1 MRRRSGL
8 IGGIAVLILCSGVLS
23 VCAGSAVASVSGV
36 PAPPGVRNQPPD
48 EPTFNW
54 AGNVQSS
61 TSGEFTAIEDKWTV
75 PTVLTTISG
84 DEYSQQII
92 GIGGYNSD
100 STTILV
106 GTEAN
111 NLNGKAHYDAFYQ
124 DENTGGTE
132 HVFPAFGVKPGDVVT
147 AEISES
153 ESEGWS
159 ISITDSRTKVSA
171 VASVVIEGF
180 DGGISA
186 EAALDRPCLSGDCYV
201 NAINYGNLAK
211 TTDITFPKGE
221 VSISG
226 PGTPSFVPL
235 MGSVSNATLYNLFMK
250 NYDMDT
256 IIACAS
262 NPSSNDEGFTAAHGR
277 KEPPPPNK

>member
-1 MRRRSGL
+1 MRLKSGM
-8 IGGIAVLILCSGVLS
+8 IGGIAVLMICSGMLS
-23 VCAGSAVASVSGV
+23 VFAEAASASSF
-36 PAPPGVRNQPPD
+36 GVRNSAGIRNQPTD

-54 AGNVQSS
+54 AGYVQSS

-75 PTVLTTISG
+75 PTVVTSATG

-106 GTEAN
+106 GTDAD

-132 HVFPAFGVKPGDVVT
+132 NVFSDFSVKPGDVMT
-147 AEISES
+147 AEIWES
-153 ESEGWS
+153 QAEGWN
-159 ISITDSRTKVSA
+159 ISIADSRTHEA
-171 VASVVIEGF
+171 AAANIIIEGF

-201 NAINYGNLAK
+201 NAINYANLAK
-211 TTDITFPKGE
+211 TSDITFPKGE

-235 MGSVSNATLYNLFMK
+235 MSSVSNATAYNLFMK
-250 NYDMDT
+250 NYDMDK

-262 NPSSNDEGFTAAHGR
+262 NPSSNNKGFTAAYG
-277 KEPPPPNK
+277 KSEPPPPNK